1 MNQHEADMELAFAH
15 ARSKDKV
22 CGICMEVVMVRLY
35 DENTNSDTPQYN
47 CSNTNLLYYTYT
59 LTIIG

>member
-22 CGICMEVVMVRLY
+22 CGICMEVVMVRYMVLHQRLIWRRY
-35 DENTNSDTPQYN
+35 ITNRNYPVFNTH
-47 CSNTNLLYYTYT
+47 
-59 LTIIG
+59 